1 MTNINM
7 HRQSEK
13 GNVLFLILIAVALFA
28 ALSYVVTQSTRSG
41 GGSTERE
48 KNILSSAQMTQYP
61 TALRTSLIRI
71 VLGGVGIEG
80 VLFDP
85 PGTGDFN
92 TASVKEIFHPL
103 GGGAGYQE
111 APADL
116 SVSGNTALR
125 WSFNAEFDVPGV
137 GIDGAGG
144 NDVIAFLPGVSA
156 GVCKQVNEELGINT
170 TEAPNNCTSG
180 STFPAGIPQVAN
192 AVPATID
199 TQMITGYVFPTTDRP
214 DLAGPAGCTTVFD
227 RQASGCF
234 ADTTAGTPRYV
245 FYSVLLER

>member
-1 MTNINM
+1 MLNNKQR
-7 HRQSEK
+7 RQHEG

-61 TALRTSLIRI
+61 TALRTALIRL
-71 VLGGVGIEG
+71 VLGGVGVEQ
-80 VLFDP
+80 VKFNDP
-85 PGTGDFN
+85 ANFGTI
-92 TASVKEIFHPL
+92 SVNQLVFHPD
-103 GGGAGYQE
+103 GGGAGYQT

-116 SVSGNTALR
+116 SASGNSQLAWT
-125 WSFNAEFDVPGV
+125 FNAEFYVPGI
-137 GIDGAGG
+137 GIDTSGG
-144 NDVIAFLPGVSA
+144 NDIIAFLPGVSS

-170 TEAPNNCTSG
+170 TGCVMNSG
-180 STFPAGIPQVAN
+180 VPQIDGAVVAGDIDEYMDDAYTFPGGPGVALQCDSGT
-192 AVPATID
+192 AFT
-199 TQMITGYVFPTTDRP
+199 
-214 DLAGPAGCTTVFD
+214 

-234 ADTTAGTPRYV
+234 YESGDAEYV